1 MEQGKLVSEGR
12 DFFFPYD
19 FSSATQKYLSNN
31 KEKTC
36 EDEWDDELHSLICM
50 NRSGAT

>member
-1 MEQGKLVSEGR
+1 MEQGKLVSEGW
-12 DFFFPYD
+12 DFFPYD

-36 EDEWDDELHSLICM
+36 EDEGDDELHSLICM